1 MTNHPDTHFKQT
13 LFDII
18 QYRAKIG
25 YTSPDQFI
33 LSKNLVL
40 VDKAP
45 DIITKD
51 LEHQISKDQVTKVE
65 SLPFKFIVSPL
76 GLVLKP
82 NNSWQCIYYFSHSE
96 GRSVNDYILEEWGA
110 IEYVIVDEVIRKI
123 RYLGQGCTLIKQD
136 LAKAF

>member
-1 MTNHPDTHFKQT
+1 M
-13 LFDII
+13 
-18 QYRAKIG
+18 
-25 YTSPDQFI
+25 
-33 LSKNLVL
+33 LVN
-40 VDKAP
+40 KAP

-76 GLVLKP
+76 GLVPKP
-82 NNSWQCIYYFSHSE
+82 NNSWQRIYYFSHPE